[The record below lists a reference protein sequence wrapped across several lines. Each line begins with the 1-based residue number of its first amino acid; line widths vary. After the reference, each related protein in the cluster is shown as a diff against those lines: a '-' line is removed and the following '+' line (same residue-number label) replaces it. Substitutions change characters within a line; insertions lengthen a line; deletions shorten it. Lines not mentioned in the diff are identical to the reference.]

1 MSKTDAGVPILILAL
16 TGLFLTLPAAA
27 QQPPASDEEPPATAE
42 QPPPDVQQPPPVA
55 RQEHPVMA
63 LIGSSVTWDN
73 NVFHLPSSVD
83 PQALLGKPTKSDRIS
98 ATYAGLRVDK
108 PYAQQRFLLD
118 LTGTAYR
125 YDNFS
130 FLDFDALQYQG
141 AWQWHFTPRV
151 SGTLAADRTEALV
164 NYTDFRDPSTRNVR
178 TVQNRLFSVDAWL
191 FGGWHLLGAARQQ
204 AAKNTA
210 PFIQLGS
217 YRVTGGEGGIKYVA
231 GSGSSVTFNLRSA
244 AGHFTDRA
252 ADPVTLVDD
261 GFRRSESEL
270 LATWIVTGKS
280 TLDARLARVDYRSSH
295 FAERDFTGSAARLG
309 YRWLPTARL
318 SLNLAVSRDLQPWQD
333 DFGSYRV
340 DTRLSFGPRWQLGAR
355 TALALTLD
363 HVASD
368 FRNPVVPFAGPERR
382 YAFRSA
388 QLALDWQIL
397 RNVTI
402 KASLQRS
409 LQTSTDPTVPFSA
422 TVATLD
428 ASLMF

>member
-1 MSKTDAGVPILILAL
+1 MSKINLMARVLAL
-16 TGLFLTLPAAA
+16 MSLFLALPAAA
-27 QQPPASDEEPPATAE
+27 QQPPASDEEPPAE
-42 QPPPDVQQPPPVA
+42 VQQPPPVVG
-55 RQEHPVMA
+55 QEHPVMA

-118 LTGTAYR
+118 VTGTAYR

-141 AWQWHFTPRV
+141 SWQWHFTPRV

-178 TVQNRLFSVDAWL
+178 TVDNRLLSVDAWL

-204 AAKNTA
+204 AAKNSA
-210 PFIQLGS
+210 QFVQLGS
-217 YRVTGGEGGIKYVA
+217 SRVTGGEGGVKYVA
-231 GSGSSVTFNLRSA
+231 GSGSSVTFNLRSVV
-244 AGHFTDRA
+244 GHFTDRV

-280 TLDARLARVDYRSSH
+280 TLDGRLARVDYHSSH

-309 YRWLPTARL
+309 YR
-318 SLNLAVSRDLQPWQD
+318 
-333 DFGSYRV
+333 
-340 DTRLSFGPRWQLGAR
+340 
-355 TALALTLD
+355 
-363 HVASD
+363 
-368 FRNPVVPFAGPERR
+368 
-382 YAFRSA
+382 
-388 QLALDWQIL
+388 
-397 RNVTI
+397 
-402 KASLQRS
+402 
-409 LQTSTDPTVPFSA
+409 
-422 TVATLD
+422 
-428 ASLMF
+428 

>member
-1 MSKTDAGVPILILAL
+1 MSKINLMARVLAL
-16 TGLFLTLPAAA
+16 MSLFLALPAAA
-27 QQPPASDEEPPATAE
+27 QQPPAGDEEPPAE
-42 QPPPDVQQPPPVA
+42 VQQPPPVA
-55 RQEHPVMA
+55 VQEHPVMA
-63 LIGSSVTWDN
+63 LIGSSVTWDS

-83 PQALLGKPTKSDRIS
+83 AQALLGKPAKSDRIS

-108 PYAQQRFLLD
+108 PYAQQRFLLE
-118 LTGTAYR
+118 LTETAYR

-130 FLDFDALQYQG
+130 FLDFNALQYQG
-141 AWQWHFTPRV
+141 SWQWHFTPRV

-178 TVQNRLFSVDAWL
+178 TVDNRLLSVDAWL

-204 AAKNTA
+204 AAKNSA
-210 PFIQLGS
+210 QFVQLGS
-217 YRVTGGEGGIKYVA
+217 SRVTGGEGGVKYVA
-231 GSGSSVTFNLRSA
+231 GSGSSVTFNLRSVV
-244 AGHFTDRA
+244 GHFTDRV

-280 TLDARLARVDYRSSH
+280 TLDGRLARVDYHSSH

-309 YRWLPTARL
+309 YRWAPTAKL

-333 DFGSYRV
+333 DFASYRV
-340 DTRLSFGPRWQLGAR
+340 DTRLSFGPRWELGAR
-355 TALALTLD
+355 TALAMTLD

-368 FRNPVVPFAGPERR
+368 FRNPVVPGGPDRR

-388 QLALDWQIL
+388 QLALDWQLL
-397 RNVTI
+397 RNVSV
-402 KASLQRS
+402 KASLQRN
-409 LQTSTDPTVPFSA
+409 LQTSNDPAIPFSA

>member
-1 MSKTDAGVPILILAL
+1 MSKINLMARVLAL
-16 TGLFLTLPAAA
+16 MSLFLALPAAA
-27 QQPPASDEEPPATAE
+27 QQPPASDEEPPAE
-42 QPPPDVQQPPPVA
+42 VQQPPPVA
-55 RQEHPVMA
+55 VQEHPVMA
-63 LIGSSVTWDN
+63 LIGSSLTWDS

-83 PQALLGKPTKSDRIS
+83 AQALLGKPAKSDRIS

-125 YDNFS
+125 YDNFRL
-130 FLDFDALQYQG
+130 LDFDALQYKG

-151 SGTLAADRTEALV
+151 SGTLAAERAEALV
-164 NYTDFRDPSTRNVR
+164 NYSDFRDPTQRNVR

-204 AAKNTA
+204 AAKNSA
-210 PFIQLGS
+210 QFVQLGS
-217 YRVTGGEGGIKYVA
+217 SRVTGGEGGVKYVA
-231 GSGSSVTFNLRSA
+231 GSGSSVTFNLRSVV
-244 AGHFTDRA
+244 GHFTDRV

-280 TLDARLARVDYRSSH
+280 TLDGRLARVDYHSSH

-309 YRWLPTARL
+309 YRWAPTAKL

-333 DFGSYRV
+333 DFASYRV
-340 DTRLSFGPRWQLGAR
+340 DTRLSFGPRWELGAR
-355 TALALTLD
+355 TALAMTLD
-363 HVASD
+363 HLASD
-368 FRNPVVPFAGPERR
+368 FRNPVVPAGPDRR

>member
-1 MSKTDAGVPILILAL
+1 MNRTESVVPILILAL
-16 TGLFLTLPAAA
+16 TGLFLALPAAA
-27 QQPPASDEEPPATAE
+27 QQPQASDEEPPAE
-42 QPPPDVQQPPPVA
+42 VRQPPPVVG
-55 RQEHPVMA
+55 QEHPLMA

-151 SGTLAADRTEALV
+151 SGTLAADRAEALV
-164 NYTDFRDPSTRNVR
+164 NYSDFRDPTQRNVR
-178 TVQNRLFSVDAWL
+178 TVQNRSFSVDAWL
-191 FGGWHLLGAARQQ
+191 FGGWHLLGGASQQ
-204 AAKNTA
+204 AATNTA
-210 PFIQLGS
+210 PFIELGS
-217 YRVTGGEGGIKYVA
+217 YRVTGGEGGVKYVA
-231 GSGSSVTFNLRSA
+231 GSGSSATFNFRSVT
-244 AGHFTDRA
+244 GHFTDRA
-252 ADPVTLVDD
+252 ADPVTLLDD

-318 SLNLAVSRDLQPWQD
+318 SLNLVVSRDLQPWQD
-333 DFGSYRV
+333 DFTSYRV
-340 DTRLSFGPRWQLGAR
+340 DKRLSFAPRWQLGAK

-422 TVATLD
+422 TAATLD

>member
-1 MSKTDAGVPILILAL
+1 
-16 TGLFLTLPAAA
+16 
-27 QQPPASDEEPPATAE
+27 
-42 QPPPDVQQPPPVA
+42 
-55 RQEHPVMA
+55 MA
-63 LIGSSVTWDN
+63 LIGSSVTWDS
-73 NVFHLPSSVD
+73 NVFHLPDSVD
-83 PQALLGKPTKSDRIS
+83 PQAQLGRSAKSDRIS

-108 PYAQQRFLLD
+108 PYAQQRFLLE
-118 LTGTAYR
+118 LTETAYR

-130 FLDFDALQYQG
+130 LLDFNALQYQG
-141 AWQWHFTPRV
+141 SWQWHFTPRV

-178 TVQNRLFSVDAWL
+178 TVDNRLLSVDAWL

-204 AAKNTA
+204 AAKNSA
-210 PFIQLGS
+210 QFVQLGS
-217 YRVTGGEGGIKYVA
+217 SRVTGGEGGVKYVA
-231 GSGSSVTFNLRSA
+231 GSGSSVTFNLRSVV
-244 AGHFTDRA
+244 GHFTDRV

-280 TLDARLARVDYRSSH
+280 TLDGRLARVDYHSSH

-309 YRWLPTARL
+309 YRWAPTAKL

-333 DFGSYRV
+333 DFASYRV
-340 DTRLSFGPRWQLGAR
+340 DTRLSFGPRWELGAR
-355 TALALTLD
+355 TALAMTLD

-368 FRNPVVPFAGPERR
+368 FRNPVVPGGPDRR

-388 QLALDWQIL
+388 QLALDWQLL
-397 RNVTI
+397 RNVSV
-402 KASLQRS
+402 KASLQRN

>member
-1 MSKTDAGVPILILAL
+1 MSKINLMARVLAL
-16 TGLFLTLPAAA
+16 MSLFLALPAAA
-27 QQPPASDEEPPATAE
+27 QQPPATDEEPPAE
-42 QPPPDVQQPPPVA
+42 VQQPAPVA
-55 RQEHPVMA
+55 VQERPIMA
-63 LIGSSVTWDN
+63 LIGSSVTWDS

-83 PQALLGKPTKSDRIS
+83 AQALLGKPAKSDRIS

-108 PYAQQRFLLD
+108 PYAQQRFLLE
-118 LTGTAYR
+118 LTETAYR

-130 FLDFDALQYQG
+130 FLDFNALQYQG
-141 AWQWHFTPRV
+141 SWQWHFTPRV
-151 SGTLAADRTEALV
+151 SGTLAADRTDALV

-178 TVQNRLFSVDAWL
+178 TVDNRLLSVDAWL
-191 FGGWHLLGAARQQ
+191 FGGWHLLGAASQQ
-204 AAKNTA
+204 VAKNTS

-217 YRVTGGEGGIKYVA
+217 SRVTGGEGGVKYVA
-231 GSGSSVTFNLRSA
+231 GSGSSATFNLRSVI
-244 AGHFTDRA
+244 GHFTDRA

-295 FAERDFTGSAARLG
+295 FAERDFTGTAARLG
-309 YRWLPTARL
+309 YRWAPTAKL
-318 SLNLAVSRDLQPWQD
+318 SLNLAMSRDLQPWQD
-333 DFGSYRV
+333 DFASYRV
-340 DTRLSFGPRWQLGAR
+340 DTRLSFGPRWQLGAK
-355 TALALTLD
+355 TALAMTLD

-368 FRNPVVPFAGPERR
+368 FRNPVVPAGSELR

-388 QLALDWQIL
+388 QFALDWQLL
-397 RNVTI
+397 RNVTV

-409 LQTSTDPTVPFSA
+409 LQTSNDPAIPFSA

>member
-1 MSKTDAGVPILILAL
+1 MNKLDLVVPISILAL
-16 TGLFLTLPAAA
+16 TGLFLALPAAA
-27 QQPPASDEEPPATAE
+27 QQPPAGDEEPPAE
-42 QPPPDVQQPPPVA
+42 VQQPPPVVG
-55 RQEHPVMA
+55 QEHPVMA
-63 LIGSSVTWDN
+63 LIGSSITWDS
-73 NVFHLPSSVD
+73 NVFHLPGSAD

-217 YRVTGGEGGIKYVA
+217 YRVTGGEGGVKYVA
-231 GSGSSVTFNLRSA
+231 GSGSSATFNLRSVT
-244 AGHFTDRA
+244 GRFTDRA
-252 ADPVTLVDD
+252 ADPVTLLDD

-295 FAERDFTGSAARLG
+295 FAARDFAGSAARLG
-309 YRWLPTARL
+309 YRWVPTARL
-318 SLNLAVSRDLQPWQD
+318 SLNLVVSRDLQPWQD
-333 DFGSYRV
+333 DFTSYRV
-340 DTRLSFGPRWQLGAR
+340 DKRLSFGPRWQLGAR
-355 TALALTLD
+355 TALAMTLD
-363 HVASD
+363 HVQSD

>member
-1 MSKTDAGVPILILAL
+1 MARVLAL
-16 TGLFLTLPAAA
+16 MSLFLALPAAA
-27 QQPPASDEEPPATAE
+27 QQPPASDEEPPAE
-42 QPPPDVQQPPPVA
+42 VQQPPPVA
-55 RQEHPVMA
+55 VQEHPVMA
-63 LIGSSVTWDN
+63 LIGSSVTWDS

-83 PQALLGKPTKSDRIS
+83 AQALLGKPAKSDRIS

-108 PYAQQRFLLD
+108 PYAQQRFLLE
-118 LTGTAYR
+118 LTETAYR

-130 FLDFDALQYQG
+130 FLDFNALQYQG
-141 AWQWHFTPRV
+141 SWQWHFTPRV

-178 TVQNRLFSVDAWL
+178 TVDNRLLSVDAWL

-204 AAKNTA
+204 AAKNSA
-210 PFIQLGS
+210 QFVQLGS
-217 YRVTGGEGGIKYVA
+217 SRVTGGEGGVKYVA
-231 GSGSSVTFNLRSA
+231 GSGSSVTFNLRSVV
-244 AGHFTDRA
+244 GHFTDRV

-280 TLDARLARVDYRSSH
+280 TLDGRLARVDYHSSH

-309 YRWLPTARL
+309 HRWAPTAKL

-333 DFGSYRV
+333 DFASYRV
-340 DTRLSFGPRWQLGAR
+340 DTRLSFGPRWELGAR
-355 TALALTLD
+355 TALAMTLD
-363 HVASD
+363 HLASD
-368 FRNPVVPFAGPERR
+368 FRNPVVPAGPDRR

>member
-1 MSKTDAGVPILILAL
+1 MNKIDLVAPILILAL
-16 TGLFLTLPAAA
+16 TGLFLALPAAA
-27 QQPPASDEEPPATAE
+27 QQPAAGDEEPPA
-42 QPPPDVQQPPPVA
+42 DVQQPPPVA
-55 RQEHPVMA
+55 VQDHPVMA
-63 LIGSSVTWDN
+63 LIGSSVTWDS
-73 NVFHLPSSVD
+73 NVFHLPDSVA

-125 YDNFS
+125 YNNFS
-130 FLDFDALQYQG
+130 FLDFNALQYQG

-164 NYTDFRDPSTRNVR
+164 NYTDFRDPTQRNVR
-178 TVQNRLFSVDAWL
+178 TVQNRSLAFDAWL
-191 FGGWHLLGAARQQ
+191 FGGWHLVGGARQQ
-204 AAKNTA
+204 VASNSVS
-210 PFIQLGS
+210 FVQLGS
-217 YRVTGGEGGIKYVA
+217 YRVTGGEGGAKYVA
-231 GSGSSVTFNLRSA
+231 GSGSSVTFNLRSV
-244 AGHFTDRA
+244 AGHFTDRV

-280 TLDARLARVDYRSSH
+280 TLDGRLARVDYRSSH
-295 FAERDFTGSAARLG
+295 FAKRNFTGAAARLG
-309 YRWLPTARL
+309 YRWAPTARL

-333 DFGSYRV
+333 NFASYRV
-340 DTRLSFGPRWQLGAR
+340 EKRLSFGPRWQLGAR
-355 TALALTLD
+355 TALAMTLD

-368 FRNPVVPFAGPERR
+368 FRNPVVPAGPDRR

-388 QLALDWQIL
+388 QFALDWQIL

-402 KASLQRS
+402 KASVQRS

-422 TVATLD
+422 TIATLD

>member
-1 MSKTDAGVPILILAL
+1 MNKIDLVAPILVLVL
-16 TGLFLTLPAAA
+16 TGLFLVRPAAA
-27 QQPPASDEEPPATAE
+27 QQPPADDEEPPAE
-42 QPPPDVQQPPPVA
+42 VQQPPPVA
-55 RQEHPVMA
+55 VQDHPVMA
-63 LIGSSVTWDN
+63 LIGSSVTWDS
-73 NVFHLPSSVD
+73 NVFHLPASVD
-83 PQALLGKPTKSDRIS
+83 PQAQLGRSAKSDRIS

-108 PYAQQRFLLD
+108 AYAQQRFLLD

-130 FLDFDALQYQG
+130 FLDFNALQYQG
-141 AWQWHFTPRV
+141 SWQWHFTPRV

-178 TVQNRLFSVDAWL
+178 TVENRLLSVDAWL

-231 GSGSSVTFNLRSA
+231 GSGSSVTFNLRSV
-244 AGHFTDRA
+244 AGRFTDRA

-295 FAERDFTGSAARLG
+295 FAERDFTGAATRLG
-309 YRWLPTARL
+309 YRWAPTARL
-318 SLNLAVSRDLQPWQD
+318 SLNLAMSRDLQPWQD
-333 DFGSYRV
+333 DFASYRV
-340 DTRLSFGPRWQLGAR
+340 DKRLSFGPRWQLGAR
-355 TALALTLD
+355 TALAMTLD

-368 FRNPVVPFAGPERR
+368 FRNPVVPDAPDRR

-402 KASLQRS
+402 KASVQRS

-422 TVATLD
+422 TVAALD

>member
-1 MSKTDAGVPILILAL
+1 MSKINLMARVLAL
-16 TGLFLTLPAAA
+16 MSLFLALPAAA
-27 QQPPASDEEPPATAE
+27 QQPPASDEEPPAE
-42 QPPPDVQQPPPVA
+42 VQQPPPVA
-55 RQEHPVMA
+55 VQEHPVMA
-63 LIGSSVTWDN
+63 LIGSSVTWDS

-83 PQALLGKPTKSDRIS
+83 AQALLGRPAKSDRIG

-108 PYAQQRFLLD
+108 PYAQQRFLLE
-118 LTGTAYR
+118 LTETAYR
-125 YDNFS
+125 YDNFT
-130 FLDFDALQYQG
+130 FLDFNALQYQG
-141 AWQWHFTPRV
+141 SWQWHFTPRV

-178 TVQNRLFSVDAWL
+178 TVDNRS
-191 FGGWHLLGAARQQ
+191 
-204 AAKNTA
+204 
-210 PFIQLGS
+210 S
-217 YRVTGGEGGIKYVA
+217 RVNGGEGGIKFVA
-231 GSGSSVTFNLRSA
+231 GSGSSVTFNLRSVV
-244 AGHFTDRA
+244 GHFTDRT

-280 TLDARLARVDYRSSH
+280 TLDGRLARVDYHSSH

-309 YRWLPTARL
+309 YRWAPTAKL

-333 DFGSYRV
+333 DFASYRV
-340 DTRLSFGPRWQLGAR
+340 DTRLSFGPRWELGAR
-355 TALALTLD
+355 TALAMTLD

-368 FRNPVVPFAGPERR
+368 FRNPVVPAGPDRR